1 MIVFSDIFRQDSRFV
16 LLLSHFGWII
26 TQLEKQFIN
35 VVMFF
40 EQTVLEALNS
50 SEPWE
55 GFGHSR

>member
-50 SEPWE
+50 SEP
-55 GFGHSR
+55 